1 MAHASKS
8 DRPGAREWSEVPP
21 SWEERS
27 ARRVLETG
35 RDQILDRSRRIVEA
49 AYDLLKEDGLDGLTI
64 RAVLSRTGLSR
75 RAFYERFEGKD
86 DLVLAVFEHTIRLAA
101 DHYRDQVANLGDPME
116 RLRVIVTLIVLGRET
131 LAGPGSEEN
140 DRRGAAMSREHLR
153 LAESRPREL
162 QIALHPLIALIARQ
176 LADGMAAGVVRS
188 GDPDRLATLVY
199 NLVATTVQTELLALE
214 SAATGS
220 KDRAQLAADLW
231 EFCWRAIA
239 AHVDGAARP
248 GKGRSAG

>member
-1 MAHASKS
+1 MPHASKS
-8 DRPGAREWSEVPP
+8 DRPVATGRSDVPP
-21 SWEERS
+21 NWEERS

-101 DHYRDQVANLGDPME
+101 DHYREQVANLDDPME
-116 RLRVIVTLIVLGRET
+116 RLRLIVKLIVLGRET
-131 LAGPGSEEN
+131 LAAPGSEEN

-162 QIALHPLIALIARQ
+162 QIALQPLVALIARQ
-176 LADGMAAGVVRS
+176 LADGMDAGVVRS

-214 SAATGS
+214 GAATARR
-220 KDRAQLAADLW
+220 DRAQLAADLW

-239 AHVDGAARP
+239 ARVDDGAQHS
-248 GKGRSAG
+248 KGRPAR